1 MPSTKVTG
9 TMAWLSDKES
19 SSILTA
25 ISMRDTGLTIKLT
38 EKECISMPRVL
49 DTRATGRT
57 TSSMVSA

>member
-38 EKECISMPRVL
+38 EKECISMLRVL
-49 DTRATGRT
+49 DTRGTGRT

>member
-1 MPSTKVTG
+1 MPSTKVIG

-19 SSILTA
+19 SSILMA

-38 EKECISMPRVL
+38 EKEFISMLRVL
-49 DTRATGRT
+49 DTRATGRM